1 MSGILSNVHGNISFA
16 LNLHY
21 KAMARL
27 QEQAYTGSR
36 INRAS
41 DEPSTAYLVLGLN
54 SQRRTLA
61 NYMDNVANAQSTLD
75 IASTTVSNM
84 VKSITDAKVA
94 LAGVTDTD
102 GAIAQYVYPETIDNL
117 LEDLVLSANWQ
128 HRSQYL
134 FGGSDTDSAPY
145 KITRGNDGKITEVTY
160 QGSLEDRDIEVA
172 PNVESSAFYVGDNVF
187 RSNDREDPEFVL
199 DNTGAAK
206 GDGTASVTGYT
217 WLTVAAA
224 VNEQQ
229 TITITGGT
237 PTSGNINIAFGA
249 TPPLSVNVGFH
260 ATAADVETALE
271 TLGDIGDVT
280 CTGTFLDDADGITI
294 EFAGPLPLALTN
306 VAEMVVTN
314 VDLNNGATPEIST
327 DRDGGMQLSIDGGT
341 TVGIPI
347 GDKTNVAVTNP
358 DGKILYVDATN
369 IANTGVDLVNISG
382 THDLF
387 NTLITI
393 RDILE
398 NENGTFTSGQL
409 NTMRNNSTE
418 ALDELSGLLSEMT
431 VNVGTR
437 IGFLQTI
444 KDNLEDMKYGVE
456 DEATLLQEAD
466 IAQVAIDISRR
477 QTLYEMSLSVA
488 GRLMSISLLDFLR

>member
-41 DEPSTAYLVLGLN
+41 DEPSTAYLILGLN
-54 SQRRTLA
+54 SQKRTLG
-61 NYMDNVANAQSTLD
+61 NYMDNIADTMSSLD
-75 IASTTVSNM
+75 MGSKIVLNM
-84 VKSITDAKVA
+84 VKSISDAKAA

-102 GAIAQYVYPETIDNL
+102 GTIAQYVYPETIDGI
-117 LEDLVLSANWQ
+117 LESLVSSANSQ
-128 HRSQYL
+128 HMRQYL

-145 KITRGNDGKITEVTY
+145 AVTRGSDGKITEVTY

-187 RSNDREDPEFVL
+187 RSNDRDDPEFVL
-199 DNTGAAK
+199 DNTGAAA
-206 GDGTASVTGYT
+206 GTGTASVTGYA

-229 TITITGGT
+229 TITITSGP
-237 PTSGNINIAFGA
+237 PTSGNINIAFGVDN
-249 TPPLSVNVGFH
+249 VNVAFD
-260 ATAADVETALE
+260 ADADAVRIALE
-271 TLGDIGDVT
+271 SLSTIDPGDVT
-280 CTGTFLDDADGITI
+280 VTGTSFADAAGITV
-294 EFAGPLPLALTN
+294 EFTGALALTN
-306 VAEMVVTN
+306 VAEMVVTDVN
-314 VDLNNGATPEIST
+314 LDAGAPAIST

-341 TVGIPI
+341 AVGIPI

-358 DGKILYVDATN
+358 DGKVLYVDATD
-369 IANTGVDLVNISG
+369 ITSTGVDLVNIPG
-382 THDLF
+382 THDIF

-393 RDILE
+393 RDILK
-398 NENGTFTSGQL
+398 NENGTFTSVQL
-409 NTMRNNSTE
+409 NTLRNNATE
-418 ALDELSGLLSEMT
+418 ALEELSGLLSQMT
-431 VNVGTR
+431 VNQGTR

-444 KDNLEDMKYGVE
+444 KDNLEDMKFGVE
-456 DEATLLQEAD
+456 DEATLLQQAD
-466 IAQVAIDISRR
+466 IAQIAIGISRR
-477 QTLYEMSLSVA
+477 QALYEMSLSVA
-488 GRLMSISLLDFLR
+488 GRLMSVSLLDFIR

>member
-1 MSGILSNVHGNISFA
+1 MSGILSNVHGNVSFA

-21 KAMARL
+21 EAMARL

-41 DEPSTAYLVLGLN
+41 DEPSAGYLILGLN

-61 NYMDNVANAQSTLD
+61 NYMENVANAMSTLD
-75 IASTTVSNM
+75 IASEAVSNM
-84 VKSITDAKVA
+84 VESISEAKVV
-94 LAGVTDTD
+94 LASVTDT
-102 GAIAQYVYPETIDNL
+102 GGTIAQSIYPEEINNL
-117 LEDLVLSANWQ
+117 LENLILSANWQ
-128 HRSQYL
+128 HRKQYL

-145 KITRGNDGKITEVTY
+145 AVTRGNDGNITEVTY
-160 QGSLEDRDIEVA
+160 QGSLEDRNSEVA

-187 RSNDREDPEFVL
+187 RSNNRGDPEFVL
-199 DNTGAAK
+199 DNTGAAA
-206 GDGTASVTGYT
+206 GTGTASVAGYT

-229 TITITGGT
+229 TITITGGP
-237 PTSGNINIAFGA
+237 PTSGDINIAFGGVDVDVA
-249 TPPLSVNVGFH
+249 FN
-260 ATAADVETALE
+260 ANAAAVELALE
-271 TLGDIGDVT
+271 SLATIDDVT
-280 CTGTFLDDADGITI
+280 VTGTSFTDANGLTV
-294 EFAGPLPLALTN
+294 EFTGALALTN
-306 VAEMVVTN
+306 VAEMVVTD
-314 VDLNNGATPEIST
+314 VDLDAGTPAIST

-341 TVGIPI
+341 AVGIPI

-358 DGKILYVDATN
+358 DGKVLYVDATN
-369 IANTGVDLVNISG
+369 ISSTGVDLVNIPG

-398 NENGTFTSGQL
+398 NENGTFTAGQL
-409 NTMRNNSTE
+409 NAMRDNSTE
-418 ALDELSGLLSEMT
+418 ALEELSGLLSEMT
-431 VNVGTR
+431 VNLGTK
-437 IGFLQTI
+437 IGFLETI
-444 KDNLEDMKYGVE
+444 KNNLEDMKFGVQ

-477 QTLYEMSLSVA
+477 QALYEMSLSVA
-488 GRLMSISLLDFLR
+488 GRLMSVSLLDFIR

>member
-1 MSGILSNVHGNISFA
+1 MSGTLSNVHGNISFA

-41 DEPSTAYLVLGLN
+41 DEPSTAYLILGLN
-54 SQRRTLA
+54 SQKRTFA
-61 NYMDNVANAQSTLD
+61 NYMDNITDTMSSLD
-75 IASTTVSNM
+75 IASETVSNM
-84 VKSITDAKVA
+84 VESISKAKVT

-102 GAIAQYVYPETIDNL
+102 GTIAQFIYPETINGL

-128 HRSQYL
+128 HRRQYL

-145 KITRGNDGKITEVTY
+145 KVKRGDDGNITKVTY

-187 RSNDREDPEFVL
+187 RSNDRDDPEFVL
-199 DNTGAAK
+199 NNTGAAE

-229 TITITGGT
+229 TITITGG
-237 PTSGNINIAFGA
+237 PSSGNINIAFGA

-280 CTGTFLDDADGITI
+280 CTGDFLDEGDGITI
-294 EFAGPLPLALTN
+294 EFTGALALKN

-314 VDLNNGATPEIST
+314 VDLDTGTPAIST

-341 TVGIPI
+341 AVGIPI
-347 GDKTNVAVTNP
+347 GDKTNVAVTNQ
-358 DGKILYVDATN
+358 DGKVLYVDATD
-369 IANTGVDLVNISG
+369 ITSTGVDMVNIPG
-382 THDLF
+382 THDIF

-393 RDILE
+393 RDILK

-409 NTMRNNSTE
+409 TTLRNNSTE
-418 ALDELSGLLSEMT
+418 ALDELSGLLSEIT
-431 VNVGTR
+431 VNMGTR
-437 IGFLQTI
+437 IGFLETI
-444 KDNLEDMKYGVE
+444 KDNLEDMKFGVE

-466 IAQVAIDISRR
+466 IAQIAIGISRR
-477 QTLYEMSLSVA
+477 QALYEMSLSVA
-488 GRLMSISLLDFLR
+488 GRLMSISLLDFIR